1 MYQERGL
8 ENLLAL
14 KGVDFIFDRLA
25 RMLKIRDRYSHCLAQ
40 SDVVANTLHQ
50 GHGNLLPPRD
60 QIPNNLVSG
69 VVPGTFF
76 MREGV
81 LLVVIS
87 INGNNV
93 IVEEAE
99 ENSYQFSLDI
109 NEAAQL
115 INNYI
120 SIIIYL
126 TIH

>member
-1 MYQERGL
+1 
-8 ENLLAL
+8 
-14 KGVDFIFDRLA
+14 
-25 RMLKIRDRYSHCLAQ
+25 
-40 SDVVANTLHQ
+40 
-50 GHGNLLPPRD
+50 
-60 QIPNNLVSG
+60 
-69 VVPGTFF
+69 

-81 LLVVIS
+81 LLEVIS

-120 SIIIYL
+120 S
-126 TIH
+126 

>member
-1 MYQERGL
+1 
-8 ENLLAL
+8 
-14 KGVDFIFDRLA
+14 
-25 RMLKIRDRYSHCLAQ
+25 MLKIRDRYSHCLAQ

-60 QIPNNLVSG
+60 QIPNNLVSS

-76 MREGV
+76 MRECV
-81 LLVVIS
+81 LLEVIS

-93 IVEEAE
+93 TVEEAE